1 MIGVTMA
8 YYNLTFNVIG
18 ATMESPSQNPLACLY
33 KPRAWGDRAEP
44 LRRRPCGVWL
54 SLAPWG
60 AGLAD
65 SRLTSPRD
73 PSALLREASLPLSF
87 WGAPPTNYT
96 SFWKIIE
103 EISLGCSLEGM
114 MLELKF
120 QYFGHLMWR
129 VDSLEKT
136 LMLGGIEGRRQR
148 GWQRMRWLDGI
159 TDNGREFKWT
169 LGVGDGQGGL
179 VCCDSWGCKESDTTE
194 QLNWSKPREKDKY
207 CMISLIP
214 RI

>member
-1 MIGVTMA
+1 MKA
-8 YYNLTFNVIG
+8 HDDLTFNMIG
-18 ATMESPSQNPLACLY
+18 ATMESHSQNPLACLY
-33 KPRAWGDRAEP
+33 KPRVCGNKAEL
-44 LRRRPCGVWL
+44 LRWDPCGVWL
-54 SLAPWG
+54 SLARWG

-103 EISLGCSLEGM
+103 KEISLGCSLEGM

-159 TDNGREFKWT
+159 TDNGCEF
-169 LGVGDGQGGL
+169 G
-179 VCCDSWGCKESDTTE
+179 
-194 QLNWSKPREKDKY
+194 
-207 CMISLIP
+207 
-214 RI
+214 